1 MLMGYINL
9 EYHPNDSRL
18 KIADDEICQT
28 LTTRMGT
35 GGGGNIPIVLCT
47 GIAENGAE
55 DINGEEVLQVG
66 RG

>member
-1 MLMGYINL
+1 MGYINL

-35 GGGGNIPIVLCT
+35 GGGNIPIVLCT

-66 RG
+66 RR